1 MKPRQPPVRERC
13 QFHQAPTT
21 SLGDVDRAVP
31 RPPTTDPGGGF
42 FTYAARVSSLQGMQD
57 PLPAG
62 SEVCLRALL
71 RAARGRLRRATGCG
85 PGRAAPQDPSW
96 ATLSV
101 AQRRLPAGRRA
112 AEGRSARRLDATAA

>member
-1 MKPRQPPVRERC
+1 MSGTFRYSDVYIAVRIKRGGGTGPMKPRQPPVRERC

-62 SEVCLRALL
+62 REVCLRALL

-85 PGRAAPQDPSW
+85 PGRA
-96 ATLSV
+96 
-101 AQRRLPAGRRA
+101 
-112 AEGRSARRLDATAA
+112 